1 MSNNIV
7 HLSGWL
13 EVDCVPAAN
22 HPLKANRSEDLILHA
37 WLYTDKPYFGGRHPI
52 IITGQPALITLEWAR
67 ESDPKAG
74 LPQVVLQGKLI
85 SRGDSSIVLAKV
97 IHFLGALNPTVN
109 ELRSGLLQ
117 LYRQTPDANQRATI
131 RKLIDR
137 AGGPP
142 ILLSGEDAH

>member
-13 EVDCVPAAN
+13 EVDCVPTEN
-22 HPLKANRSEDLILHA
+22 PLKTNRSEDLILHA

-52 IITGQPALITLEWAR
+52 VIAGQPALITLQWAR
-67 ESDPKAG
+67 ESDPRAG

-85 SRGDSSIVLAKV
+85 SRGDSSLVLAKV
-97 IHFLGALNPTVN
+97 IHFLGSLNPTVN

-117 LYRQTPDANQRATI
+117 LYRQTPDVKQRATI
-131 RKLIDR
+131 LKLIER

-142 ILLSGEDAH
+142 VFLTGEEVQ